1 MITTDL
7 IKRNIEINLKTKPH
21 MTKVSAKEEQGNYYK
36 NVMLPILNGYWQ
48 TVKGLAYYDYPPA
61 ITAENI
67 GALYFPRLFLKDRD
81 SDLGKVFIS
90 VLKKDGDRIP
100 DTPLHSYPI
109 VQIKEF
115 VKFLAKKSA

>member
-7 IKRNIEINLKTKPH
+7 IKRNIEINLKTKLH
-21 MTKVSAKEEQGNYYK
+21 MEKVSAKEEQANYYK
-36 NVMLPILNGYWQ
+36 NVMLPTLNDYWQ

-100 DTPLHSYPI
+100 NTPLHSYPI

-115 VKFLAKKSA
+115 VKFLTKKSA